1 MMLRVVNPHDSQH
14 FRERLYQRFGILLTA
29 SDMWPLRDQLRTL
42 KPIKVE
48 ADGVSTYQM
57 RLQGRVLYVL
67 YSSKQQRFITATQ
80 LNHTETMEAARL
92 K

>member
-1 MMLRVVNPHDSQH
+1 
-14 FRERLYQRFGILLTA
+14 
-29 SDMWPLRDQLRTL
+29 
-42 KPIKVE
+42 
-48 ADGVSTYQM
+48 M

>member
-14 FRERLYQRFGILLTA
+14 FRDRLFTRFGILLTA
-29 SDMWPLRDQLRTL
+29 SDMWPLRDQLCTL
-42 KPIKVE
+42 KPVKIE
-48 ADGVSTYQM
+48 DGVATYLM
-57 RLQGRVLYVL
+57 RLQGRVVYVL
-67 YSSKQQRFITATQ
+67 YGIKQQRFVTATQ